1 MHTSL
6 QHNISQSSSEFHPC
20 VCVTY
25 AFRRLGF
32 QQCLL
37 YNVFS
42 AKSHQQAAS
51 QTAINAKRELWTM
64 RQNVLP
70 PSNTSFAINHLTNS
84 ALTGQVTNRIH
95 TNSKN
100 PQNFRYFRH
109 IFLEQ
114 PTNFFYFIFKTTVTM
129 CCLAKAW
136 QFLVTYLVNHRT
148 QFTIFYVAV
157 WKQSVFL
164 EEKMLHQFRSNCIGL
179 FL

>member
-1 MHTSL
+1 ML
-6 QHNISQSSSEFHPC
+6 IIQ
-20 VCVTY
+20 
-25 AFRRLGF
+25 R
-32 QQCLL
+32 
-37 YNVFS
+37 FS
-42 AKSHQQAAS
+42 AKSHQQAS

-70 PSNTSFAINHLTNS
+70 PLSTSLAINHLTNS

-95 TNSKN
+95 TNTKKPSKVQIFQAHIFRADYLYLLFYL
-100 PQNFRYFRH
+100 QNFHY
-109 IFLEQ
+109 
-114 PTNFFYFIFKTTVTM
+114 TVTM

>member
-1 MHTSL
+1 ML
-6 QHNISQSSSEFHPC
+6 IIQ
-20 VCVTY
+20 
-25 AFRRLGF
+25 R
-32 QQCLL
+32 
-37 YNVFS
+37 FS
-42 AKSHQQAAS
+42 AKSHQQAS

-70 PSNTSFAINHLTNS
+70 LLSISLAINHLTNS
-84 ALTGQVTNRIH
+84 PYKLPIEYIQIVKKP
-95 TNSKN
+95 SKVQIYQAHIFRADYLYLLFYL
-100 PQNFRYFRH
+100 QNFHY
-109 IFLEQ
+109 
-114 PTNFFYFIFKTTVTM
+114 TVTM

-136 QFLVTYLVNHRT
+136 QFLVTCLVNHKT

>member
-1 MHTSL
+1 ML
-6 QHNISQSSSEFHPC
+6 IIQ
-20 VCVTY
+20 
-25 AFRRLGF
+25 R
-32 QQCLL
+32 
-37 YNVFS
+37 FS
-42 AKSHQQAAS
+42 AKSHQQAS

-70 PSNTSFAINHLTNS
+70 PLSTSLAINHLTNS

-95 TNSKN
+95 TKSKN
-100 PQNFRYFRH
+100 PQKFRYFRH
-109 IFLEQ
+109 LFLEQ
-114 PTNFFYFIFKTTVTM
+114 PTYFFSFLFKNYSYNAM